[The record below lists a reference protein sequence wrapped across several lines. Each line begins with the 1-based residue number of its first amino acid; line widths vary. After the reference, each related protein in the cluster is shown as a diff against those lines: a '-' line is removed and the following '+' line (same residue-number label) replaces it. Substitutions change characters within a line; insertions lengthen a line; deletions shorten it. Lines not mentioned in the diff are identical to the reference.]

1 MSRLSD
7 EGALRASLGKAGH
20 DYWKAEHHV
29 GLMADDYR
37 RVIAQAAATPA
48 PAAAGLPAH
57 LTNDYSARAAS
68 IAREVGVELKWPS
81 G

>member
-1 MSRLSD
+1 
-7 EGALRASLGKAGH
+7 
-20 DYWKAEHHV
+20 
-29 GLMADDYR
+29 MADDYR